1 MIIIM
6 NAPTEEQINRILSKL
21 VVNNLEAK
29 TIAIQDKIMITASGG
44 AEARHTELY
53 SRMPG
58 VERVVAVSTP
68 FKLVSREFCAD
79 NTLVHVGGSIT
90 FGGKN
95 IPVIAGPCAV
105 ESYEQ
110 VRQTAAAVK
119 DAGAVML
126 RGGAFKPR
134 TSPYSFQGLEQD
146 GLEILSAVG
155 RETGMPVIT
164 ELTDPRLLDS
174 VDQHVD
180 MIQIGARNMQNYPL
194 LKEVARSKKP
204 ILLKRGAASTIEE
217 WLMAAE
223 YIMSG
228 GNDQIVL
235 CERGIRTFETYT
247 RNTFDVSAVALARH
261 LSHLPVIADP
271 SHGTGNWRL
280 VTPVAKAA
288 VAAGADGLIIEV
300 HPCPEEAMSDGPQS
314 LNPVNFSQLMKET
327 SEVAKAIGRKLGETW
342 YE

>member
-6 NAPTEEQINRILSKL
+6 NAPTEEQINRILNKL

-29 TIAIQDKIMITASGG
+29 TIAIQDKIMITATGD
-44 AEARHTELY
+44 AEERHTELY

-68 FKLVSREFCAD
+68 FKLVSRGFRAES
-79 NTLVHVGGSIT
+79 TLVHVSNVT
-90 FGGKN
+90 FGGNKV
-95 IPVIAGPCAV
+95 PVIAGPCAV

-110 VRQTAAAVK
+110 LRQTAAAVK

-134 TSPYSFQGLEQD
+134 TSPYSFQGLEHD

-164 ELTDPRLLDS
+164 ELTDPRLLDA
-174 VDQHVD
+174 VDQHAD

-194 LKEVARSKKP
+194 LKEVSRSKKP
-204 ILLKRGAASTIEE
+204 ILLKRGAVSTVEE

-247 RNTFDVSAVALARH
+247 RNTFDVSAVALARQ

-288 VAAGADGLIIEV
+288 IAAGADGLIIEV

-327 SEVAKAIGRKLGETW
+327 SEVAKALGRKLGDFI
-342 YE
+342 